1 MENSTGILRVFT
13 ICVLSYFYIMKNILN
28 KYFVLGILIFTI
40 KEGWEKNNIGSFI
53 PIILLELQLSYLVVV
68 WLWEAAWQLRN
79 VIYFYNKIG

>member
-40 KEGWEKNNIGSFI
+40 KEG
-53 PIILLELQLSYLVVV
+53 
-68 WLWEAAWQLRN
+68 
-79 VIYFYNKIG
+79 